1 MDACFTP
8 MKFPKLHKLFPV
20 ILASSLLFMLG
31 AGCGGGSQPQN
42 DAEKVKLIYWR
53 VFDGDDAF
61 DEIID
66 AYRAQHPYVSIDYR
80 VLRFEEYEEELIKA
94 LAKGEGPDIF
104 TVHNTQ
110 MNEYKDLLLPMPAS
124 VTTKYLETVGSVRK
138 ETVLTTKES
147 ALPSQRS
154 IKEDFVDVVAA
165 DVILPYQSNED
176 TPEEDRV
183 FGLPLSVDT
192 LALYYNKDL
201 FDAAGIAQAPT
212 TWEEFQKNV
221 IALTR
226 YASDGSVLQSGAS
239 LGTTQNIDR
248 ASDIIQVLMLQN
260 GTSMIDDRGRVAFN
274 AIPNDVASGVF
285 PGLDAVRFFTDFA
298 NPVKET
304 YTWNADFTTN
314 VDAFASGQTA
324 MMLGYSYHF
333 PIIQAA
339 SPTADI
345 GVALL
350 PQIGGGAKK
359 VNFANYW
366 IESVSKDTK
375 HPNEAWDF
383 VVFATSAEHVLS
395 YLEETQKPTALRELI
410 DEQIENEILNPFVE
424 QILTAESWYYGNN
437 VKAMD
442 AALEDLADEVLS
454 GNREAEDAIN
464 DAAKVVAQ
472 TY

>member
-1 MDACFTP
+1 
-8 MKFPKLHKLFPV
+8 MKFLQLRKFFPAL
-20 ILASSLLFMLG
+20 LAASLLVLSG
-31 AGCGGGSQPQN
+31 AGCGGGSQKST
-42 DAEKVKLIYWR
+42 ASEKVTLTYWR
-53 VFDGDDAF
+53 VFDGNDAF
-61 DEIID
+61 DEIISEYQ
-66 AYRAQHPYVSIDYR
+66 AAHPYVNIDYK
-80 VLRFEEYEEELIKA
+80 VLRFDEYEDELIKA

-124 VTTKYLETVGSVRK
+124 VSVKYLETVGTVRK
-138 ETVLTTKES
+138 ETVLTSKST
-147 ALPSQRS
+147 AMPSQRS
-154 IKEDFVDVVAA
+154 IKEDFVDAVGT
-165 DVILPYQSNED
+165 DVILPYQPDEKK
-176 TPEEDRV
+176 PAEDRV

-201 FDAAGIAQAPT
+201 FDAAGIAQAPA
-212 TWEEFQKNV
+212 TWEDFQKDV
-221 IALTR
+221 IALTK
-226 YASDGSVLQSGAS
+226 YADDGSVLQSGAA
-239 LGTTQNIDR
+239 LGTVENVDR
-248 ASDIIQVLMLQN
+248 ASDILQTLMLQN
-260 GTSMIDDRGRVAFN
+260 GTQMIDDRGRIAFN
-274 AIPNDVASGVF
+274 DIPDGLASGVY

-304 YTWNADFTTN
+304 YTWNADFPSN

-324 MMLGYSYHF
+324 MMLGYSYHL

-375 HPNEAWDF
+375 HPDEAWDF
-383 VVFATSAEHVLS
+383 VNFATSAEHVLS
-395 YLEETQKPTALRELI
+395 YLNQTQKPTALRELI
-410 DEQIENEILNPFVE
+410 DEQIENETLSPFVE
-424 QILTAESWYYGNN
+424 QILTAESWYKGVDANA
-437 VKAMD
+437 VD
-442 AALEDLADEVLS
+442 AAFEDLATEVLS

-464 DAAKVVAQ
+464 DAAKVVSQ
-472 TY
+472 TYEQGVVK

>member
-1 MDACFTP
+1 
-8 MKFPKLHKLFPV
+8 MKFPQPRKLFRGV
-20 ILASSLLFMLG
+20 LACSLLFTLG
-31 AGCGGGSQPQN
+31 VGCGDGSENPNNEEEVQ
-42 DAEKVKLIYWR
+42 LTYWR

-66 AYRAQHPYVSIDYR
+66 EYNAQHPYVSIDYK
-80 VLRFEEYEEELIKA
+80 VLRFDEYEEELIRA
-94 LAKGEGPDIF
+94 LAEGEGPDIF
-104 TVHNTQ
+104 TIHNTQ
-110 MNEYKDLLLPMPAS
+110 MNEYKDLLLPMPTS

-138 ETVLTTKES
+138 ETVLTTKEY

-154 IKEDFVDVVAA
+154 LKEDFVDVVAT
-165 DVILPYQSNED
+165 DVILPYQPDED

-212 TWEEFQKNV
+212 TWEEFQANV
-221 IALTR
+221 IALTQ
-226 YASDGSVLQSGAS
+226 YADDGSVLQSGAS
-239 LGTTQNIDR
+239 LGTTENVDR

-260 GTSMIDDRGRVAFN
+260 GTEMIDDTKNIMFN
-274 AIPNDVASGVF
+274 SIPDDVASGVF

-304 YTWNADFTTN
+304 YTWNADFSAN

-324 MMLGYSYHF
+324 MMLGYSYHL
-333 PIIQAA
+333 PIIQAT

-345 GVALL
+345 GVAPL

-359 VNFANYW
+359 ANFANYW
-366 IESVSKDTK
+366 IESVSKDTE
-375 HPNEAWDF
+375 HPDEAWDF
-383 VVFATSAEHVLS
+383 VVFATSAEHVLA
-395 YLEETQKPTALRELI
+395 YLNETQKPTALRELI
-410 DEQIENEILNPFVE
+410 DEQIENETLNPFVE
-424 QILTAESWYYGNN
+424 QILTAQSWYHGTDAQ
-437 VKAMD
+437 AMD
-442 AALEDLADEVLS
+442 AAFEDLATEVLS
-454 GNREAEDAIN
+454 GNREAEDAID
-464 DAAKVVAQ
+464 DAAEVVAQ

>member
-1 MDACFTP
+1 
-8 MKFPKLHKLFPV
+8 MKFLKPRRLIPAV
-20 ILASSLLFMLG
+20 LACSLLFTLG
-31 AGCGGGSQPQN
+31 AGCGGGSEVPS
-42 DAEKVKLIYWR
+42 DAGKVKLTYWR

-66 AYRAQHPYVSIDYR
+66 EYSAQHPYVSIDYR
-80 VLRFEEYEEELIKA
+80 VLRFDEYEEELIRA
-94 LAKGEGPDIF
+94 LAEGEGPDIF
-104 TVHNTQ
+104 TIHNTQ

-165 DVILPYQSNED
+165 DVILPYQPDED

-212 TWEEFQKNV
+212 TWEEFQTNV
-221 IALTR
+221 IALTQ
-226 YASDGSVLQSGAS
+226 YADDGSILQSGAS
-239 LGTTQNIDR
+239 LGTTENIDR

-260 GTSMIDDRGRVAFN
+260 GTEMVDDRDRVAFN
-274 AIPNDVASGVF
+274 AIPDDVASGVF

-304 YTWNADFTTN
+304 YTWNENFTSN
-314 VDAFASGQTA
+314 VDAFAAGQTA
-324 MMLGYSYHF
+324 MMLGYSYHL

-339 SPTADI
+339 SPGADI

-359 VNFANYW
+359 ANFANYW
-366 IESVSKDTK
+366 IESVSKDTE
-375 HPNEAWDF
+375 HPDEAWDF
-383 VVFATSAEHVLS
+383 VAFATSAEHVLS
-395 YLEETQKPTALRELI
+395 YLDETQKPTALRELI
-410 DEQIENEILNPFVE
+410 DEQIENETLNPFVE
-424 QILTAESWYYGNN
+424 QILTAQSWYHGTDA
-437 VKAMD
+437 KAMD
-442 AALEDLADEVLS
+442 AAFEDLAIEVLS